1 MSFYGTK
8 LINNLF
14 SIHKKRLSANESHRF
29 GGAHAHIAYSVTGE
43 QVPVVPDASGVEV
56 ITAAADDVVSVIIMG
71 VKMDTPPVIT
81 NLVFVDVVD
90 STTLAADAYGI
101 VLEGSVTVN
110 DVVLNADVDIHVIEP
125 GSVVTGAGKL
135 ATFTFVQN

>member
-8 LINNLF
+8 SHNNLF
-14 SIHKKRLSANESHRF
+14 SVHKRRLAANESHRF
-29 GGAHAHIAYSVTGE
+29 GGAHAHIAYSVAGE
-43 QVPVVPDASGVEV
+43 QVPVNLHDSGVEV
-56 ITAAADDVVSVIIMG
+56 ITAGADDVVSVILMG
-71 VKMDTPPVIT
+71 QKMDVPPVVT
-81 NLVFVDVVD
+81 NLALVDVAD
-90 STTLAADAYGI
+90 SLTLAGDVYAV

-110 DVVLNADVDIHVIEP
+110 DAVLNADADIHFIDP

>member
-8 LINNLF
+8 SFNNLF
-14 SIHKKRLSANESHRF
+14 SVHKKRLSANQSHRF
-29 GGAHAHIAYSVTGE
+29 GGAHAHIAYSVAGE
-43 QVPVVPDASGVEV
+43 QVPVTLHPSGVEV
-56 ITAAADDVVSVIIMG
+56 VTAEADDVVSVILMG

-81 NLVFVDVVD
+81 NLALVDVAD
-90 STTLAADAYGI
+90 SLTLAADVYGI

-110 DVVLNADVDIHVIEP
+110 DVVLNADEDIHSIEP